1 MLQLANHGEFHSRKS
16 TLTKRITGVGVVF
29 LLLSLCVSQQ
39 VFADPSIYFFGN
51 YVFVS
56 GNHAVQLTFQIEG
69 VQIPDQIHVSVSLS
83 KSPGVYWSENLNY
96 YYQGFG
102 IFNVIVPSKDGTGP
116 FQHGYTYL
124 ATMYVFVTFNSA
136 GSSAAYGQFAEYNI
150 QP

>member
-1 MLQLANHGEFHSRKS
+1 MSQRSA
-16 TLTKRITGVGVVF
+16 LTKCITGIGVPF

-39 VFADPSIYFFGN
+39 VLADPSIYFFGN

-56 GNHAVQLTFQIEG
+56 GNHAVQLTFQVEG
-69 VQIPDQIHVSVSLS
+69 VQPPDQIHVSVSLS

-96 YYQGFG
+96 YYEGFG

-116 FQHGYTYL
+116 FQHGFTYL
-124 ATMYVFVTFNSA
+124 TTVYVFVTFDNA
-136 GSSAAYGQFAEYNI
+136 GSPSTYGQFAEYNI

>member
-1 MLQLANHGEFHSRKS
+1 MSRKS
-16 TLTKRITGVGVVF
+16 ALTKFITGFGVLF

-69 VQIPDQIHVSVSLS
+69 VQLPDQIHVSVSLS

-96 YYQGFG
+96 YYEGFG

-124 ATMYVFVTFNSA
+124 ATVYIFVTFNNA
-136 GSSAAYGQFAEYNI
+136 GSPSTYGQFAEYNI

>member
-1 MLQLANHGEFHSRKS
+1 MSRKS
-16 TLTKRITGVGVVF
+16 AVTKCITRIGVLF

-56 GNHAVQLTFQIEG
+56 GNHAVQFTFQIEG
-69 VQIPDQIHVSVSLS
+69 VQFPDQIHVSVNLS
-83 KSPGVYWSENLNY
+83 KSPGVYWTENLNY
-96 YYQGFG
+96 YFEGFG

-124 ATMYVFVTFNSA
+124 ATVYVFVTFNNA
-136 GSSAAYGQFAEYNI
+136 GSPSTYGQFAEYDI